1 LIANKKFTDFKFRLM
16 RAGKY
21 EEDLKKFKPKP
32 ILKEIV
38 RE

>member
-1 LIANKKFTDFKFRLM
+1 M